1 MKAFLPYLL
10 DPMFV
15 MVFFLLCSL
24 WVIAQKK
31 LGKGLFATVFFLTLS
46 YWLCATPLGANFLLQ
61 QLEVHEQLCES
72 HPTAPIVIFGGG
84 VEGVAAHDQEILR
97 LKLPTLRRVIAAHQ
111 YVSTKANPKTPKI
124 IIFSGGF
131 SGESQDAIKE
141 ADLMYAFFQQLNTQN
156 HTVLIENRSQN
167 TYESAKEIAALLTS
181 PTEPICVITSA
192 WHMKRTLSVL
202 MAAGLNPLPLSVDSR
217 YLNVPWYALIPQFTP
232 IEKSMLV
239 IHEAL
244 GLLFY
249 ALRAQ
254 IYGQ

>member
-1 MKAFLPYLL
+1 MKTFLPYLL
-10 DPMFV
+10 DPMFI
-15 MVFFLLCSL
+15 MGFFLWCTL

-31 LGKGLFATVFFLTLS
+31 LGKDLFTGVFLLTLF

-61 QLEVHEQLCES
+61 QLEVQEQLCES
-72 HPTAPIVIFGGG
+72 HPTAPIVVLGGG
-84 VEGVAAHDQEILR
+84 VEGAATSEEEILR

-111 YVSTKANPKTPKI
+111 YIGTKTNPKNPKI

-131 SGESQDAIKE
+131 SAGSQNIIKE
-141 ADLMYAFFQQLNTQN
+141 ADLMHTFFQQLNTQN

-167 TYESAKEIAALLTS
+167 TYESAKEITALLAS

-192 WHMKRTLSVL
+192 WHMRRTLSVF
-202 MAAGLNPLPLSVDSR
+202 MAAGLNPLPFSVDSR
-217 YLNVPWYALIPQFTP
+217 YLNVPWYAVIPQFTP
-232 IEKSMLV
+232 MEKSMLV

-249 ALRAQ
+249 TLRT
-254 IYGQ
+254 